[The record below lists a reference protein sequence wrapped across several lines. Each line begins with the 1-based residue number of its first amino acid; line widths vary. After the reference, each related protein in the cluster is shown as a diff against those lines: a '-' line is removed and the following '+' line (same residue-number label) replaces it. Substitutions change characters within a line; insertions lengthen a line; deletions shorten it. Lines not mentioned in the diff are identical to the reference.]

1 MAKTIQFKD
10 SSAKENV
17 YPNTILDG
25 YKDMLLVLSRSYNSK
40 YHQRDIG
47 INGSTYFYLNG
58 PNRYLED
65 IIKDL
70 EKRIKALEDS
80 STK

>member
-10 SSAKENV
+10 SSTKENV
-17 YPNTILDG
+17 YPNTELDQ
-25 YKDMLLVLSRSYNSK
+25 YKDMLIVLSRSYNHK
-40 YHQRDIG
+40 YKQLDLG

-70 EKRIKALEDS
+70 ENRIKALENF